1 MTLPPELVEADARLH
16 ALHQQV
22 RFSAYLNPL
31 NEAEARA
38 AFLAG
43 EQPAPPFAYAPADWA
58 DDLLDALARLR
69 VPRAHPLGQALHD
82 SIEATA
88 LTARALRDRTRES
101 FHHLAEHAG
110 WYPTP
115 LGLAGTL
122 PDLALPALRDDDL
135 AAIPHAQ
142 LLDALR
148 GALPPGSDWEVVLD
162 PVMSARVLVAAAQ
175 REVRVAP
182 GARFRRRDLR
192 ALVAH
197 EIHVHVARA
206 RAGQRQPLRLF
217 ETGLHGAGATEEGL
231 ALHAEARV
239 GALHPATLAQQRHV
253 LRAVAHAREAG
264 FAEVYEALVGDVG
277 PTSAWN
283 IALRVKRG
291 LADPARPGVYAK
303 DTVYLEGFLQVHDA
317 LSADPRRVLA
327 ELYTGKVGVGH
338 PVGAWLSEGWLQPGE
353 VPAIWGPAVTG

>member
-1 MTLPPELVEADARLH
+1 VTLPPELLEADARLH

-31 NEAEARA
+31 NAAEARA
-38 AFLAG
+38 AFLTG
-43 EQPAPPFAYAPADWA
+43 THPAPPFAYAPADWA

-69 VPRAHPLGQALHD
+69 VPREHPLGDALHA
-82 SIEATA
+82 SVQGTA
-88 LTARALRDRTRES
+88 LTARALRDRTGES
-101 FHHLAEHAG
+101 FHHLAEHAE

-115 LGLAGTL
+115 RGLAGTL
-122 PDLALPALRDDDL
+122 PDLALAPLRDDDEV
-135 AAIPHAQ
+135 AIPHAQ

-148 GALPPGSDWEVVLD
+148 GALPDGSGWTVVSD

-182 GARFRRRDLR
+182 SARFRRRDLR

-239 GALHPATLAQQRHV
+239 GALHPGTLARQRHV

-277 PTSAWN
+277 PASAWS

-303 DTVYLEGFLQVHDA
+303 DTVYLEGFLQVHDT
-317 LSADPRRVLA
+317 LSDAPARALA
-327 ELYTGKVGVGH
+327 ELYTGKVGVAH
-338 PVGAWLSEGWLQPGE
+338 PVREWLAEGWLLPGE
-353 VPAIWGPAVTG
+353 VPALWSDPLTG